1 MKIWPR
7 FPFVRM
13 VLPLISGILMH
24 YFLSGSLTLPEYSIA
39 IPLFLMMLTAIS
51 GKSITGYGTRWV
63 FGLLLNLAFVILGF
77 QLASL
82 QNKLNSADHFSGL
95 MNHDKALFS
104 GTLDEPPSERTNS
117 FRAVVGI
124 DRIFQGQEARICK
137 GRVMVYFSKDSVVTG
152 LKYGDRIIF
161 SAAPVRVSPPA
172 NPGEFDYAGYLANK
186 AIYHQVYLKQGAFRM
201 VNEYECRGLRAF
213 AFKVREGFL
222 RIFSQY
228 GIAGR
233 EYAVAAALMIG
244 YDDALD
250 PEQRREF
257 SGAGAMHILCV
268 SGLHV
273 GIVFLMAD
281 KMFFFLG
288 RRKKG
293 QVLKPLMIILV
304 IWLYA
309 LISGLAP
316 SVMRA
321 SLMFSLVTVG
331 NALNRKSH
339 IYNTLAASAFLLLIF
354 NPAMLFEVGFQLS
367 YAAVAGIVTFQPHL
381 KKIWA
386 PQSKILKYLWD
397 ILLVSLAAQL
407 ATGPLSVMYF
417 HQFPN
422 YFLLTNLL
430 VIPFAGILIYTG
442 VIFLFFSLI
451 PAFGKIAALVLV
463 SEIKSLNWLI
473 AMIEGLPGAVSRCL
487 FVSGFSA
494 LLLYILILALL
505 ALYLHR
511 KRIWFGLVL
520 VVVLLLAA
528 DYARVSLKR
537 ARQQMLIV
545 HCLNRHSVIS
555 LVNGRKH
562 CILADSAVISEPAL
576 LSYPLEGFRIK
587 AGLRTPEMVGF
598 GVENPAG
605 EPVYFYNKGFLGYH
619 GCRFAIVSGEF
630 RKPPPGRTIDVD
642 FVILTSNAKLN
653 ADELTA
659 FFPGAKFIADASSAY
674 RRTLDWKTGFE
685 KAGVPFHP
693 VKDKGAWIMN
703 FTDE

>member
-1 MKIWPR
+1 MKIWPG
-7 FPFVRM
+7 FPFVRI
-13 VLPLISGILMH
+13 VLPLISGILV
-24 YFLSGSLTLPEYSIA
+24 YRYLSDWLTLPFYSIA
-39 IPLFLMMLTAIS
+39 IPVLVLIMARFS
-51 GKSITGYGTRWV
+51 GRIITGYGSRWV
-63 FGLLLNLAFVILGF
+63 FGLLLNLVFIMLGF

-82 QNKLNSADHFSGL
+82 QHELDSADHFSVL
-95 MNHDKALFS
+95 MNEEKSLFS
-104 GTLDEPPSERTNS
+104 GILAEPPAERANS
-117 FRAVVGI
+117 FRAVANI
-124 DRIFQGQEARICK
+124 DRIYQGQGAKTCK
-137 GRVMVYFSKDSVVTG
+137 GRVMVYFSKDTVVTG
-152 LKYGDRIIF
+152 LKYGSRIIF
-161 SAAPVRVSPPA
+161 STAPVRVNPPA

-186 AIYHQVYLKQGAFRM
+186 VIYHQVYLKPVAYRVVKGNEGHWLKALAF
-201 VNEYECRGLRAF
+201 G
-213 AFKVREGFL
+213 VRDRFL
-222 RIFSQY
+222 QTFSRY
-228 GIAGR
+228 GIGGR
-233 EYAVAAALMIG
+233 EFAVAAALMIG
-244 YDDALD
+244 YDDRLD

-257 SGAGAMHILCV
+257 SGAGAMHVLCV

-281 KMFFFLG
+281 KLFFFLG

-293 QVLKPLMIILV
+293 KVLKPMMIILV

-309 LISGLAP
+309 LITGLAP

-339 IYNTLAASAFLLLIF
+339 IYNTLATSAFILLII
-354 NPAMLFEVGFQLS
+354 NPAILFEVGFQLS
-367 YAAVAGIVTFQPHL
+367 YAAVIGIVTFQPYF
-381 KKIWA
+381 KKIWV
-386 PQSKILKYLWD
+386 PPSGMLKYFWD

-545 HCLNRHSVIS
+545 HSLNRHSAIS
-555 LVNGRKH
+555 LVMGRTH
-562 CILADSAVISEPAL
+562 SILADSAVISEPGML
-576 LSYPLEGFRIK
+576 NYPLEGFRIK
-587 AGLRTPEMVGF
+587 SGLSPPVLVGF
-598 GVENPAG
+598 DAETPAG
-605 EPVYFYNKGFLGYH
+605 DQVYFYKNGFLRFSGS
-619 GCRFAIVSGEF
+619 RFAVISGGF
-630 RKPPPGRTIDVD
+630 IKPPRGRAINVD
-642 FVILTSNAKLN
+642 YVILTSNAKLN
-653 ADELTA
+653 ADDLTA
-659 FFPGAKFIADASSAY
+659 YFPGAKFIADASSAY